1 MIVYGRRTIIST
13 TAVNMSIAIGSGIG
27 GIVLAR
33 GLEPGPRGE
42 YSTLFTWFLVVQ
54 AVAEAGLFG
63 AAVYFSGRSRRQTS
77 GLRALLARSA
87 CLQSVTVAVVLS
99 LIVLFTPLLDA
110 VSKGF
115 LIGALA
121 LPILTLGGVWSFLL
135 YGVSI
140 RHWNISRSLQ
150 VPIYIAGLAGL
161 TVLDELTILR
171 AFLVYLL
178 SVIAGQTAARAL
190 LTRVDAEREENEDPP
205 SAREV
210 YAYSIPS
217 GAWSLLSLLNRR
229 IDILIL
235 GFMISPA
242 DLGQFAVAVTIMS
255 LVSPAIAAFGN
266 LALPALSRDVSGGH
280 ATRKYRRRVLFAGFC
295 TGSVVTALGCTLAVP
310 VVPLLL
316 GDGYLPAATLAVLIA
331 PASLAAAMK
340 QIAGDIL
347 RGIGNPRLAAR
358 MEFAA
363 LPISA
368 LGVVAGASMGGVSGA
383 AVGSSISAA
392 IVAGA
397 LCMVA
402 LHTKDSSTRTSISAP
417 L

>member
-1 MIVYGRRTIIST
+1 MIASGRRTIITT

-27 GIVLAR
+27 GIILAR

-63 AAVYFSGRSRRQTS
+63 AAVYFSGRSQRQTS

-87 CLQSVTVAVVLS
+87 CLQSVVVAVALS
-99 LIVLFTPLLDA
+99 LLALLA
-110 VSKGF
+110 PIPTGVSKGF
-115 LIGALA
+115 LVGALT

-135 YGVSI
+135 YGISI
-140 RHWNISRSLQ
+140 RHWNLSRSLQ
-150 VPIYIAGLAGL
+150 VPIYIAGLTGL
-161 TVLDELTILR
+161 TFLDQLTTLR

-178 SVIAGQTAARAL
+178 SVIAGQIAARAL
-190 LTRVDAEREENEDPP
+190 VSRVDAERDRIQDTP
-205 SAREV
+205 SVREV
-210 YAYSIPS
+210 YSYSIPS

-235 GFMISPA
+235 GFMVSPD

-266 LALPALSRDVSGGH
+266 LALPALSRNVSGGK
-280 ATRKYRRRVLFAGFC
+280 ATRQYRRRVLFAGFC
-295 TGSVVTALGCTLAVP
+295 TGSVVTALGCVLAVP

-340 QIAGDIL
+340 QIGGDIL

-358 MEFAA
+358 MELAA

-368 LGVVAGASMGGVSGA
+368 LGVVAGGSMGGVSGA
-383 AVGSSISAA
+383 AVGSSLSAA
-392 IVAGA
+392 VVAGA

-402 LHTKDSSTRTSISAP
+402 LHAKDSATRASIGAP